1 MRSFLI
7 KMAAKAKKI
16 SAEKK
21 ELEDLKAG
29 IYKGY
34 DIRWLENQPDHPD
47 HALAAEGRRAQKKL
61 K

>member
-1 MRSFLI
+1 
-7 KMAAKAKKI
+7 MAAKAKKI